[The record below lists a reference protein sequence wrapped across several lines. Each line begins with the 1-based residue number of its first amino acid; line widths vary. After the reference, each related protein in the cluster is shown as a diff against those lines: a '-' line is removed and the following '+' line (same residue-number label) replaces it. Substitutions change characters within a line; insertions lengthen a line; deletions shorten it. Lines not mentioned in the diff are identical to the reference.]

1 MILLNSIISENNSTL
16 IFVAIISLL
25 GGLLGNYVSEK
36 VKNSSSKEQLEI
48 SDRNAQKLQV
58 DNFYR
63 SISTEKVENIVQEWM
78 DLLVSPEEMS
88 KKDKTDINKMLKDI
102 MVYGSAETI
111 RLVSIFQQYSY
122 QRKFEKAD
130 NSPYELLFI
139 SAYLLSSL
147 KNDFTGYRIDPLDLL
162 KMKIKDISDPA
173 KQKVWNDSMDSAKE
187 IIKKGL

>member
-16 IFVAIISLL
+16 IFVPIISLL
-25 GGLLGNYVSEK
+25 GGLIGNYLSEK
-36 VKNSSSKEQLEI
+36 VKNRSSKEQLEI

-78 DLLVSPEEMS
+78 DLLVSPEEVS
-88 KKDKTDINKMLKDI
+88 KKDKADINKMLKDI

-111 RLVSIFQQYSY
+111 RLVSIFQQYNY
-122 QRKFEKAD
+122 QKKIEKAD

-173 KQKVWNDSMDSAKE
+173 KQKVWNDSMDSAKN
-187 IIKKGL
+187 IIKNGL